1 MNQSKRILTFL
12 LLNIVV
18 SACAIIAVLWIW
30 DPENRPAFLQ
40 TQKCESTAPAAVVTG
55 TTPAAPTPIL
65 PTAVKEIPTGL
76 IEIENVI
83 APGSI
88 ASEVVILK
96 RKGSGELPLTN
107 WKLQDADGNSY
118 TFPSLT
124 LYEGGG
130 VFIHSAAGVNTV
142 IDLFWNQSEAV
153 WQEGETVTLIDSLGN
168 IQATYQI
175 P

>member
-1 MNQSKRILTFL
+1 MRQSKRILLFL
-12 LLNIVV
+12 LLNIIV
-18 SACAIIAVLWIW
+18 SACAVLAVLWIW
-30 DPENRPAFLQ
+30 DPENRPAFIQ
-40 TQKCESTAPAAVVTG
+40 PQRCVETVSNPVATDV
-55 TTPAAPTPIL
+55 TPAAPTHIL

-96 RKGSGELPLTN
+96 RKGGGELPLTN
-107 WKLQDADGNSY
+107 WKLQDADGNTY

-130 VFIHSAAGVNTV
+130 VFIHSNAGVNTV
-142 IDLFWNQSEAV
+142 IDLYWNQNEAI
-153 WQEGETVTLIDSLGN
+153 WQQGETVTLIDSLGN